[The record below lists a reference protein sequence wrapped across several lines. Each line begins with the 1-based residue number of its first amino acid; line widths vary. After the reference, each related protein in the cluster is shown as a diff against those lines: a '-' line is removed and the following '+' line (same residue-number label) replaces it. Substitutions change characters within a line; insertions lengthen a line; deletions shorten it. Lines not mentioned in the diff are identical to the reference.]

1 MKNILNTQ
9 KFSDRLKLALNLKD
23 ISQKK
28 LADFL
33 GEDPRKINGWTRPN
47 KGTPSPE
54 IIGKIAK
61 YLKVSTD
68 WLLDGSGEMTLIDA
82 IFNTVSEN
90 EHFYGGRV
98 SIPIVGKISNDKYDP
113 GDVISQVMYD
123 RNEVNPS
130 FFFLYMFEE
139 KLVTKGNKIIW
150 KGDLLLIN
158 PNIKD
163 IYPGDLVA
171 VLSRSGRQWVRYVE
185 NWDRITLQL
194 QGGIKLNSD
203 EIAGMYRIVKVR
215 PAEFEV

>member
-1 MKNILNTQ
+1 MQKSEKNFIFSKNLKYLRDMAGLNQVELAEKLGVSRGTIGNYETGMEPQRKLLKEIAVFFDVSIDQLLNT
-9 KFSDRLKLALNLKD
+9 SLTLVDELHN
-23 ISQKK
+23 
-28 LADFL
+28 
-33 GEDPRKINGWTRPN
+33 
-47 KGTPSPE
+47 
-54 IIGKIAK
+54 
-61 YLKVSTD
+61 KVS
-68 WLLDGSGEMTLIDA
+68 E
-82 IFNTVSEN
+82 E
-90 EHFYGGRV
+90 EHIYGGRI

-113 GDVISQVMYD
+113 QDVIGQVMFD
-123 RNEVNPS
+123 RNEINPS